1 VGRQSVILLDTHVL
15 IWSLQDEPRLGAKAR
30 ALLDEHI
37 FADGLMVS
45 AITPWEIALLA
56 KRSRIVLGIDTGRWI
71 GEALALPGMIQAE
84 LDPEIAIDSVYL
96 PGDFHNDPADRMII
110 ATARH
115 HKVPLMTADR
125 AILDY
130 AAAGHVNVID
140 AKD

>member
-1 VGRQSVILLDTHVL
+1 MILLDTHVL

-30 ALLDEHI
+30 ELLDKHI
-37 FADGLMVS
+37 LADALMVS

-56 KRSRIVLGIDTGRWI
+56 KRSRIALGIGTGRWI
-71 GEALALPGMIQAE
+71 EEALALPGMILAE
-84 LDPEIAIDSVYL
+84 LDPEIAIDSVNL
-96 PGDFHNDPADRMII
+96 PGDFHNDPADRIII

-130 AAAGHVNVID
+130 GATGHVSIINAND
-140 AKD
+140 